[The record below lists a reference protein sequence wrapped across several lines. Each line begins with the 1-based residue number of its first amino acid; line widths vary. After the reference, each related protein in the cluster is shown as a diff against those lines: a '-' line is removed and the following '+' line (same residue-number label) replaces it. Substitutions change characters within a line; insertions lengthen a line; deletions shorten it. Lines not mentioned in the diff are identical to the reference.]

1 MTWVLDRVGRHIAAY
16 LQRPAAGYEPFT
28 PADPAALQALIKP
41 GDILLIEGRT
51 HIAGVIKYLTQSTWS
66 HAALYV
72 GPIGERTAADGEPL
86 VLVEAVLGQG
96 VVGAPLSKYQRYH
109 TR

>member
-16 LQRPAAGYEPFT
+16 LQRPATGYEPFT
-28 PADPAALQALIKP
+28 PTDPEALKALIKP

-72 GPIGERTAADGEPL
+72 GPIEGQATSSGEPCD
-86 VLVEAVLGQG
+86 LVESNMEAGIICV
-96 VVGAPLSKYQRYH
+96 PLSTYFD
-109 TR
+109 